1 MAKAAVAR
9 TGAVKQKTAVAAQ
22 AAIGVAQPSAAY
34 TVAPPLPAAG
44 AWLVYRDSFL
54 GGTAV
59 TGSSYMFDA
68 QVAQFQ
74 GRLRRHSSNASVTP
88 SAIRLMPIASVAIAP
103 AGKIVD
109 HQTPLKMRL

>member
-1 MAKAAVAR
+1 MAANAAVDLPQPDSPTSPYAQHF
-9 TGAVKQKTAVAAQ
+9 AVDATH
-22 AAIGVAQPSAAY
+22 AI
-34 TVAPPLPAAG
+34 
-44 AWLVYRDSFL
+44 R
-54 GGTAV
+54 
-59 TGSSYMFDA
+59 DA